1 MNPPGGRKIRLLLVD
16 DHLMMRMGIRSALA
30 SYPDLQIAGEAS
42 DGEEAMRLA
51 KELAVDVVLMDINM
65 PQMNGLEVTELL
77 RHTAPKAKVLILTV
91 HKNAEYVRQIIRS
104 GAWGYVLK
112 DSSPQELARAIE
124 AVEAGRRFFSPDV
137 SGALLD
143 FCLRQGPP
151 EQPSRSASLTERETE
166 VLKLVANGSSTKEI
180 AGQLNITSRTA
191 ETHRERIMRKLGIHN
206 VAGLTR
212 FAIAKGIIELE

>member
-1 MNPPGGRKIRLLLVD
+1 MNATGHRNIRLLLVD
-16 DHLMMRMGIRSALA
+16 DHLMMRLGIRTALA
-30 SYPDLQIAGEAS
+30 SYPYVEIAGEAS
-42 DGEEAMRLA
+42 NGEEAMRLA
-51 KELAVDVVLMDINM
+51 KELDVDVVLMDINM

-77 RHTAPKAKVLILTV
+77 HHTVPKAKVLILTV
-91 HKNAEYVRQIIRS
+91 HKNPEYVRQIIRS

-124 AVEAGRRFFSPDV
+124 AVEAGRRYFSPDV

-143 FCLRQGPP
+143 FCLNQSPP
-151 EQPSRSASLTERETE
+151 EAPSSSASLTERETE
-166 VLKLVANGSSTKEI
+166 VLRLVANGSSTKEI
-180 AGQLNITSRTA
+180 ASQLKITSRTA

-212 FAIAKGIIELE
+212 FAIAKGIVELE